1 MRGRPSDRGRNV
13 LCQCNPTGCPFQGRT
28 PSLHTRP
35 VNAPGKAPVT
45 FLPESKGA
53 PVNAPGVCFLNSES
67 APVICFLKSESVPVI
82 CFLNSESVPVN
93 VPVISGVNS
102 KRVPVSVPVISAVN
116 SERVPVISRVNSKCV
131 TVKFGGVPVKFGG
144 VPVKFGGVPVKFAF
158 LLPCEKN
165 AFGRRGAHV
174 LPCAQKM
181 KI

>member
-1 MRGRPSDRGRNV
+1 M

-35 VNAPGKAPVT
+35 VNAPAKAHVT

-53 PVNAPGVCFLNSES
+53 PVNAPGDCFLNSES
-67 APVICFLKSESVPVI
+67 VPVICFLKSGSVPVI

-144 VPVKFGGVPVKFAF
+144 VPVKFPF
-158 LLPCEKN
+158 LLPCEKTHLAAEVRMFCHAPRKGKFN
-165 AFGRRGAHV
+165 RHT
-174 LPCAQKM
+174 
-181 KI
+181 

>member
-28 PSLHTRP
+28 PSLYTRP

-67 APVICFLKSESVPVI
+67 VPVICFLETGSVPVI

-131 TVKFGGVPVKFGG
+131 RVKVGGVPVKFGG
-144 VPVKFGGVPVKFAF
+144 VPVKFSF

-165 AFGRRGAHV
+165 AFGRRGVHV

-181 KI
+181 EI